1 MMQGRFPIVV
11 EAEVIDE
18 RADRNSNGTV
28 ECDETVDAVLDAN
41 EAFNARLDNQRHH
54 ARIERTLKQT
64 RNATRLIAMLV
75 AAIVAILLSGCSSE
89 QAWATVERDRH
100 RIMNELSKVIPAEHH
115 ENMQTIVFARPRQ
128 QPETIA
134 RGLVQATARVDQERI
149 ALAAAES
156 RIRAEFRSTTNPSGA
171 GELPADIA
179 AWQTKVKRARRI
191 LLVAELAPSASE
203 WGPVIDQLIS
213 EELAGTPSKIVP
225 RTLPASETLRLER
238 ARTVF
243 ATFLRT
249 FEEMEP

>member
-1 MMQGRFPIVV
+1 MSRQFPIIV
-11 EAEVIDE
+11 EAEVIDDSAT
-18 RADRNSNGTV
+18 RAGIGSFET
-28 ECDETVDAVLDAN
+28 DETVEAVLEAN
-41 EAFNARLDNQRHH
+41 EAFNVRLDNQRHN

-64 RNATRLIAMLV
+64 RNAARLIALLV

-89 QAWATVERDRH
+89 QTWATVERDRH
-100 RIMNELSKVIPAEHH
+100 RIMNELSKVVPAEHH

-134 RGLVQATARVDQERI
+134 RGLVQAMARVDQERI

-156 RIRAEFRSTTNPSGA
+156 RIRAEFRSTTNPGGA
-171 GELPADIA
+171 GEMPQEIS
-179 AWQTKVKRARRI
+179 AWQTKVKRARRV
-191 LLVAELAPSASE
+191 LLVAELAPSANE

-213 EELAGTPSKIVP
+213 EELSGTPSKIVP